1 MDAFFELIDL
11 TSGNVIADFSD
22 VGEALATLRRAA
34 AEHGLSAI
42 ENLSLMRIDEDEQSL
57 VAMQDELV
65 DMVETL
71 DRSPTT
77 LRSR

>member
-65 DMVETL
+65 GMVETL

>member
-22 VGEALATLRRAA
+22 AGEALAALRRAA
-34 AEHGLSAI
+34 DEHGLSAI
-42 ENLSLMRIDEDEQSL
+42 GNLSLMRIDENEQSL
-57 VAMQDELV
+57 VAMQDALV

>member
-65 DMVETL
+65 NMVETL